1 MNPLQHHDI
10 EKIVEIAQAAGR
22 AIMGIRETG
31 VVSRQKQDASPVT
44 VADEAANE
52 LITRSLGELDFKGP
66 VVSEEGAKQASE
78 HYWLVDPLDGTKEF
92 ISGSSE
98 FTVNIALVSDGAVVF
113 GVVHVPASGT
123 TYWGGKSFGAK
134 KIEHGVARDIRVTA
148 GNISRMRIAVSRSHL
163 DDSTMA
169 YLSKYENHEL
179 IPSGSSLKLC
189 LVAEGSADIYPRFG
203 RTMEWDIGAGQA
215 VLEGAGGGVF
225 RRETLESLSYTKPKW
240 ENPSFIAASSRDLI
254 NP

>member
-22 AIMGIRETG
+22 AIMGIREAG
-31 VVSRQKQDASPVT
+31 FVSRQKQDASPVT

-52 LITRSLGELDFKGP
+52 LITRSLGELDFKAP

-78 HYWLVDPLDGTKEF
+78 EFWLVDPLDGTKEF

-98 FTVNIALVSDGAVVF
+98 FTVNIALVSNGAVVF

-148 GNISRMRIAVSRSHL
+148 GNKSRMRIAVSRSHL
-163 DDSTMA
+163 DDSTVA
-169 YLSKYENHEL
+169 YLSKFENHEL

-189 LVAEGSADIYPRFG
+189 LVAEGSADIYPALAEPWSGTSGQG
-203 RTMEWDIGAGQA
+203 RQFLRVRA
-215 VLEGAGGGVF
+215 EGCFV
-225 RRETLESLSYTKPKW
+225 ETL
-240 ENPSFIAASSRDLI
+240 SRA
-254 NP
+254 

>member
-1 MNPLQHHDI
+1 MNLLPHDDI

-22 AIMGIRETG
+22 AIMEIRESG
-31 VVSRQKQDASPVT
+31 VASRQKQDSSPVT

-52 LITRSLGELDFKGP
+52 LIMRSLEELDFKAP
-66 VVSEEGAKQASE
+66 VVSEEGAQQASGV
-78 HYWLVDPLDGTKEF
+78 YWLVDPLDGTKEF

-98 FTVNIALVSDGAVVF
+98 FTDNIALVSCGAVMF
-113 GVVHVPASGT
+113 GVVHVPATGT
-123 TYWGGKSFGAK
+123 TYWGGKSYGAK
-134 KIEHGVARDIRVTA
+134 KIQHGVTRDIRVTA
-148 GNISRMRIAVSRSHL
+148 GNKNRTRIAVSRSHL
-163 DDSTMA
+163 DDSTVA

-225 RRETLESLSYTKPKW
+225 LRDSLESLSYTKPKW

>member
-1 MNPLQHHDI
+1 MIPFQHYGI
-10 EKIVEIAQAAGR
+10 EKIVDIAQEAGR
-22 AIMGIRETG
+22 AIMEIRQTCFASWE
-31 VVSRQKQDASPVT
+31 KQDASPLT
-44 VADEAANE
+44 VADEVANE
-52 LITRSLGELDFKGP
+52 LITRSLKELDFKAP
-66 VVSEEGAKQASE
+66 VVSEEGAKQANKE
-78 HYWLVDPLDGTKEF
+78 HWLVDPLDGTKEF
-92 ISGSSE
+92 IVGSTE
-98 FTVNIALVSDGAVVF
+98 FTVNIALVSEGSVVF
-113 GVVHVPASGT
+113 GVVHAPAIGT

-134 KIEHGVARDIRVTA
+134 KIEHGVTRDIRVTA
-148 GNISRMRIAVSRSHL
+148 GNVNRMRIAVSRSHL
-163 DDSTMA
+163 DDSTVA

-225 RRETLESLSYTKPKW
+225 RRETLKSLNYTKRKW